1 MSICMTLGSL
11 WGYLFESLFDN
22 FAVKGANLEVNRRV
36 QKVFVKRVPKT
47 SYK

>member
-1 MSICMTLGSL
+1 MHDFGLAL
-11 WGYLFESLFDN
+11 GYLLESLFDN
-22 FAVKGANLEVNRRV
+22 FAVKGADLEVNRRV